1 MIVIYSIYVVSI
13 ILNILARSSIIFNFF
28 TFIILYLIDFMIS
41 IYIFMT
47 YIIIN
52 IM

>member
-1 MIVIYSIYVVSI
+1 MIVIYSIYVAFI